1 MSGKS
6 VTYWEVINKNL
17 KRLSHV
23 RSIAVA
29 SDLFVHAV
37 FICQNVPLSK
47 ILQLRRCILNK
58 YRDIMHGYAI
68 SVIE

>member
-6 VTYWEVINKNL
+6 VTYWEVIDKNL

-47 ILQLRRCILNK
+47 ILPTPK
-58 YRDIMHGYAI
+58 MH
-68 SVIE
+68 SK